1 MSSMGRATARA
12 PMETPTALKAPLFR
26 SLVEQ
31 LDGAG
36 RRHILDLGAASTPML
51 SLLGRSRCR
60 VEIADLASDDGISRI
75 NVEEATREELAAMAE
90 ALLPSHRGDDG
101 DDDAL
106 DIVFC
111 WDLPNY
117 LKPKP
122 LSALMS
128 AIAARARRG
137 ALVHALIVYSERTMP
152 ARPGRFVPTE
162 DVMLV
167 NRGASTAEIAAPRYS
182 PDDLRRIM
190 SGFAIDR
197 VMLLSNGMQE
207 FLFRLQ

>member
-1 MSSMGRATARA
+1 MSSMGRATAR
-12 PMETPTALKAPLFR
+12 PPLQKLEALKAPLFR
-26 SLVEQ
+26 LLLEQ

-60 VEIADLASDDGISRI
+60 VEIADLASDGGIGRL
-75 NVEEATREELAAMAE
+75 NAEMPVEELASMAE
-90 ALLPSHRGDDG
+90 SLLPAHGGR
-101 DDDAL
+101 DDAL
-106 DIVFC
+106 DDALDLVFC

-117 LKPKP
+117 LKPGP
-122 LSALMS
+122 LSALMR
-128 AIAARARRG
+128 AIAARARSG

-152 ARPGRFVPTE
+152 ERPGRFVPTE
-162 DVMLV
+162 EQMLV
-167 NRGASTAEIAAPRYS
+167 NRNGPAAEISAPRYS

-190 SGFAIDR
+190 GSFAIDR
-197 VMLLSNGMQE
+197 AMLLANGMQE